1 MEEEKTEELD
11 KIYKIGVEALNNK
24 KFEIAIESFEK
35 CLESEEYSNNNIDL
49 WDNLGMAYI
58 SYTLHF
64 SIEIEQ
70 ETEYYQKGIKCFQ
83 KSNSISPLYNR
94 TSILKSLYKRL
105 GLIYIRQINFELAI
119 KKFQLSKC
127 HPIEVFP
134 LFATTIKKLP
144 NKIYEIA
151 SALKDPLFDHLISED
166 DKYQKEYKSIYLKSL
181 YIVSLLHV
189 NKEEENKVAHYTQK
203 TVVEKLLIK
212 ENGKDQVSPFRL
224 NTVATANDPKEGMPL
239 LSYLGIEKDSVSED
253 YQAFVGSFIFNP
265 DSLNQFRLYGKKDN
279 QEATGVSIVVSKDY
293 FSSET
298 TPLQMIKDAQIDMK
312 GGILPDDNEK
322 QALYRCIY
330 LDPKTSQVISVGHKE
345 EYTFYR
351 EQDKVLKKTIKE
363 YNKYRR
369 EIDKL
374 IEEVRE
380 NLADLREE
388 IELLMEQIEKDFKA
402 ESRQKEEKRNAQTKI
417 ATLLTHLRYLTK
429 HVAFKEE
436 QECRVISVERLRD
449 NDKIQTEDNARM
461 FIDYLPMRNGDQC
474 YVTDVYFA
482 PRTTGFEL
490 FKNILKNNG
499 IDIPCH
505 QCDHPFI

>member
-1 MEEEKTEELD
+1 MEEELEEKKED
-11 KIYKIGVEALNNK
+11 IYNLIKEGKNLYNEGHL
-24 KFEIAIESFEK
+24 
-35 CLESEEYSNNNIDL
+35 LESETIWKKVIQLLPDFYLAYLYLTNI
-49 WDNLGMAYI
+49 YI
-58 SYTLHF
+58 S
-64 SIEIEQ
+64 
-70 ETEYYQKGIKCFQ
+70 KGEFQRAISYLEKGYELAPENRKDKIKNIIG
-83 KSNSISPLYNR
+83 S
-94 TSILKSLYKRL
+94 
-105 GLIYIRQINFELAI
+105 IYISWTIYLI
-119 KKFQLSKC
+119 K
-127 HPIEVFP
+127 E
-134 LFATTIKKLP
+134 
-144 NKIYEIA
+144 NKIEEAKFTVQQSGCSTIRFFSFWGIGIPKEEKYMQVAA
-151 SALKDPLFDHLISED
+151 SLKDPLFDHLIPKD
-166 DKYQKEYKSIYLKSL
+166 DKYQEEYKSIYLKSL

-239 LSYLGIEKDSVSED
+239 LSYLGMEKDSVSED

-449 NDKIQTEDNARM
+449 NNKIQTEDNARM

-499 IDIPCH
+499 INIPCH

>member
-1 MEEEKTEELD
+1 MEEELEE
-11 KIYKIGVEALNNK
+11 K
-24 KFEIAIESFEK
+24 KKDVDNLIKKGKDLFTGNQF
-35 CLESEEYSNNNIDL
+35 LESETIWKKVIQLLPDYLPAYFYLTNICIIKEEYQRAIFYL
-49 WDNLGMAYI
+49 
-58 SYTLHF
+58 
-64 SIEIEQ
+64 EK
-70 ETEYYQKGIKCFQ
+70 EYELAPENVKDI
-83 KSNSISPLYNR
+83 I
-94 TSILKSLYKRL
+94 TKSLIS
-105 GLIYIRQINFELAI
+105 IYIFWTVSLI
-119 KKFQLSKC
+119 K
-127 HPIEVFP
+127 E
-134 LFATTIKKLP
+134 
-144 NKIYEIA
+144 NKIEEAKFTVQQSGCSTIRFFSYLGIGISKEEKYMQVA
-151 SALKDPLFDHLISED
+151 AFLKDPLFDHLISED

-293 FSSET
+293 FSEET
-298 TPLQMIKDAQIDMK
+298 TPLRMIKDAQIDMK
-312 GGILPDDNEK
+312 VDTLPDDNEK

>member
-1 MEEEKTEELD
+1 MEEELEEKKED
-11 KIYKIGVEALNNK
+11 IYNLIKEGKNLYHEGHL
-24 KFEIAIESFEK
+24 
-35 CLESEEYSNNNIDL
+35 LESETIWKKVNQLLPNFFLAYLYLTNICILKGEFQSAISYLEKGYELAPENEKDIIK
-49 WDNLGMAYI
+49 NIIGRIYI
-58 SYTLHF
+58 SWTVCLIEENKVEEAKF
-64 SIEIEQ
+64 SVQQSGCSTIRFFS
-70 ETEYYQKGIKCFQ
+70 YFK
-83 KSNSISPLYNR
+83 
-94 TSILKSLYKRL
+94 L
-105 GLIYIRQINFELAI
+105 GVPKEEKYMQVA
-119 KKFQLSKC
+119 
-127 HPIEVFP
+127 
-134 LFATTIKKLP
+134 
-144 NKIYEIA
+144 A
-151 SALKDPLFDHLISED
+151 SLKDPLFDHLIPED

-203 TVVEKLLIK
+203 SVVEKLLIK

-293 FSSET
+293 FSRET
-298 TPLQMIKDAQIDMK
+298 KPLQMIKDAQIDMK
-312 GGILPDDNEK
+312 VGILPDDNEK

-436 QECRVISVERLRD
+436 QECRVISVERLQN

-474 YVTDVYFA
+474 YATDVYFA

>member
-1 MEEEKTEELD
+1 MEEEKTEE
-11 KIYKIGVEALNNK
+11 IYNLIKKGKDLFNGDQFLESETIWIKVIQLLPDFFLAYIYLNYICILKGEFQRAISYQEKGYELAPENEKDIITKGLINTYILWTAFLIEENKVEEAKFTVQQSGCSTISFFSLFKIGVPKE
-24 KFEIAIESFEK
+24 EK
-35 CLESEEYSNNNIDL
+35 Y
-49 WDNLGMAYI
+49 MQVAA
-58 SYTLHF
+58 F
-64 SIEIEQ
+64 
-70 ETEYYQKGIKCFQ
+70 
-83 KSNSISPLYNR
+83 
-94 TSILKSLYKRL
+94 
-105 GLIYIRQINFELAI
+105 
-119 KKFQLSKC
+119 
-127 HPIEVFP
+127 
-134 LFATTIKKLP
+134 
-144 NKIYEIA
+144 
-151 SALKDPLFDHLISED
+151 LKDPLFDHLIPED

-239 LSYLGIEKDSVSED
+239 LSYLGIEKDSVNED

-293 FSSET
+293 FSEET

-312 GGILPDDNEK
+312 EGILPDDNEK

-449 NDKIQTEDNARM
+449 NNKIQTEDNARM

-499 IDIPCH
+499 INIPCH

>member
-1 MEEEKTEELD
+1 MEEELEEKTEE
-11 KIYKIGVEALNNK
+11 IYNLIK
-24 KFEIAIESFEK
+24 KGKDLFNGDQF
-35 CLESEEYSNNNIDL
+35 LESETIWIKVIQLLPDFFP
-49 WDNLGMAYI
+49 AYI
-58 SYTLHF
+58 YLNY
-64 SIEIEQ
+64 I
-70 ETEYYQKGIKCFQ
+70 C
-83 KSNSISPLYNR
+83 
-94 TSILKSLYKRL
+94 ILKDEFQSAISYLEKGYELAPENEKDKFTN
-105 GLIYIRQINFELAI
+105 GFKYTYIFWTAYLIY
-119 KKFQLSKC
+119 K
-127 HPIEVFP
+127 
-134 LFATTIKKLP
+134 
-144 NKIYEIA
+144 NKIEEAKATVQHIGCSTIRFFSYFKLGVPKEEKYMQVAA
-151 SALKDPLFDHLISED
+151 SLKDPLFDHLIPED

-203 TVVEKLLIK
+203 SVVEKLLIK

-239 LSYLGIEKDSVSED
+239 LSYLGMEKDSVSED

-312 GGILPDDNEK
+312 GSILPDDNEK

>member
-1 MEEEKTEELD
+1 M
-11 KIYKIGVEALNNK
+11 
-24 KFEIAIESFEK
+24 F
-35 CLESEEYSNNNIDL
+35 
-49 WDNLGMAYI
+49 YI
-58 SYTLHF
+58 SKNFRIKF
-64 SIEIEQ
+64 SNI
-70 ETEYYQKGIKCFQ
+70 
-83 KSNSISPLYNR
+83 
-94 TSILKSLYKRL
+94 
-105 GLIYIRQINFELAI
+105 
-119 KKFQLSKC
+119 
-127 HPIEVFP
+127 
-134 LFATTIKKLP
+134 
-144 NKIYEIA
+144 IYEIA

-239 LSYLGIEKDSVSED
+239 LSYLGMEKDSVSED

-279 QEATGVSIVVSKDY
+279 QEATGGSIVVSKDY
-293 FSSET
+293 FSEET

-312 GGILPDDNEK
+312 GGILDDDNEK